1 MSELSKD
8 DQFFLDILNRVLRD
22 VSNGVNTLSVPERT
36 LYYVNNFSY
45 QCDNGGLSQFF
56 YNCDCEPSFL
66 KATESALLE
75 VGAAKAAGILRT
87 AASLFTSPPN
97 GTLGSTWGQYLK
109 AVDPKGRLHDF
120 DQQLPVED
128 EELDE
133 LLERFVV
140 NNRHE
145 LQEPKS

>member
-1 MSELSKD
+1 MSELSRD
-8 DQFFLDILNRVLRD
+8 DQFFLDVLKRVLRD
-22 VSNGVNTLSVPERT
+22 VSKGVNTLSAPERT

-45 QCDNGGLSQFF
+45 EYDNGGLSQFF
-56 YNCDCEPSFL
+56 YNCDCEASFL
-66 KATESALLE
+66 KATESALVE
-75 VGAAKAAGILRT
+75 VGAVKTAGILRS
-87 AASLFTSPPN
+87 AASLFTSPPD

-109 AVDPKGRLHDF
+109 AVDPKGRLQDL

-133 LLERFVV
+133 LLEQFVL